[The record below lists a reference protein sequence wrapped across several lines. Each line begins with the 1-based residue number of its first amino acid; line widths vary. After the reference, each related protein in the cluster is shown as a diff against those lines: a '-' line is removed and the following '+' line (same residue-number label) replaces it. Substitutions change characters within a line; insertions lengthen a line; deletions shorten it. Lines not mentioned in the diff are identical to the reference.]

1 MAETTVQRQRRQAV
15 YALVGFCAAFFV
27 GAIVLSYC
35 VAAAHGYGTGFGDGR
50 VAPVE
55 PKRGHGFLADGAIL
69 GGAIAIDA
77 FVVFAWYWLISRLDA
92 PAPDDPLPTDDG
104 ADLSVDENW
113 YFIQIPRLTAVLTG
127 IAVFCTA
134 GVAILASA
142 NLPIV
147 LLRFGW

>member
-50 VAPVE
+50 VTVSPNEGTASS
-55 PKRGHGFLADGAIL
+55 DGAIL

-92 PAPDDPLPTDDG
+92 PAPDDPLPSTT
-104 ADLSVDENW
+104 A
-113 YFIQIPRLTAVLTG
+113 LT
-127 IAVFCTA
+127 F
-134 GVAILASA
+134 
-142 NLPIV
+142 
-147 LLRFGW
+147 R